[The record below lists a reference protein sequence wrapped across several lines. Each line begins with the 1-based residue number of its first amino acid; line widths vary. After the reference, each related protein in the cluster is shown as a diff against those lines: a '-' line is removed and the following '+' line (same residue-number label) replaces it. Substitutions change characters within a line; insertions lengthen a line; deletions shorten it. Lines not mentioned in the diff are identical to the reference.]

1 MLAYSMPDD
10 EADYLEDDENVLI
23 EEKFFENGKCRLYDL
38 GGEEEEDNDEYVCQC
53 QIITEHQFTLFTL
66 SCEGIKKEGLTLLLR
81 MDNPFIL
88 QNSLVFFRKP
98 HLRGIRSFAIYP
110 CHS

>member
-1 MLAYSMPDD
+1 MPDD

-38 GGEEEEDNDEYVCQC
+38 GGEEDSDEYVCQC

-66 SCEGIKKEGLTLLLR
+66 SCEGKDEAMGFSA
-81 MDNPFIL
+81 DFIDHCYRFGHTR
-88 QNSLVFFRKP
+88 QAFSIITGKCYQK
-98 HLRGIRSFAIYP
+98 G
-110 CHS
+110 

>member
-1 MLAYSMPDD
+1 MPDD

-38 GGEEEEDNDEYVCQC
+38 GGEEDSDEYVCQC

-66 SCEGIKKEGLTLLLR
+66 SCEGKDEAMGFSPLFYLLKQLI
-81 MDNPFIL
+81 M
-88 QNSLVFFRKP
+88 LVRFGSSQMINKV
-98 HLRGIRSFAIYP
+98 S
-110 CHS
+110 